1 MKKLIIS
8 FLFPLCIVNA
18 QSLIDGIAAIVGSN
32 AILLSDIDQVARMTA
47 TQMNLNI
54 YRDTTQFRLLKRNV
68 LNSLIDDN
76 ILLEVARIETVEVKD
91 RDVDNALNQQIES
104 IISQTGSQEEAEKI
118 LGAPLS
124 KIKKDYR
131 PIFKNRMIVEKLR
144 SEKFKDVSVSRQEV
158 ESFYRT
164 YKDSVPEIPPSVDF
178 SSILFKVKPGAS
190 EDNLARSTADSLLTL
205 IHNGANF
212 EILAR
217 EYSNDVASAK
227 FGGDLG
233 YIKRGAFIKS
243 FEETAFSLD
252 IGEISPVIKTDF
264 GYHIIQL
271 LDRKGESINV
281 RHILIRP
288 SISQNNVLFCRQ
300 LADSVRNLIVTN
312 QISFDSAVMKYSD
325 EPNKEVSRGRV
336 KRIPKN
342 QIQNREFIETIN
354 SLKIGEVSP
363 VFETDLGFHILKL
376 NNIFDDTWITL
387 EKMALEFKKNRLY
400 QEWLLRLR
408 KDIYVETKITI

>member
-32 AILLSDIDQVARMTA
+32 VILLSDIDQVARMTA

-104 IISQTGSQEEAEKI
+104 IISQTGSQEEAERI

-164 YKDSVPEIPPSVDF
+164 YKDSIPEIPPSVDF
-178 SSILFKVKPGAS
+178 SSILFKVKPGTS

-212 EILAR
+212 ETLAR
-217 EYSNDVASAK
+217 EYSDDVASAK

-243 FEETAFSLD
+243 FEEAAFSLD

-288 SISQNNVLFCRQ
+288 SISQNNILFCRQ

-325 EPNKEVSRGRV
+325 EPNKEISKGRV
-336 KRIPKN
+336 KHMPKN
-342 QIQNREFIETIN
+342 QIQNREFIEIIN
-354 SLKIGEVSP
+354 SLKIGEISP

-376 NNIFDDTWITL
+376 NNIFDDTWVTL